1 MNYIKYIILFLIF
14 VSSTL
19 VGRIISKKYYY
30 RLQELEE
37 FKNALNIFKSKI
49 KFTYEPIS
57 EIFCE
62 IINNTNK
69 NVGKVFNLAKD
80 NLENS
85 SAQEAWI
92 NAVKL
97 SENNLTYEDKKVLQ
111 MFGKLLGQTDIEGQI
126 SQIDI
131 TQEMLDKQIQ
141 EALVLKQKN
150 EKLYNK
156 LGATIGLAIVI
167 LLI

>member
-19 VGRIISKKYYY
+19 VGRFISKKYYY

-57 EIFCE
+57 EIFSE

-97 SENNLTYEDKKVLQ
+97 SENNLTDEDKKVLQ
-111 MFGKLLGQTDIEGQI
+111 MFGKLLGQTDVEGQI

-131 TQEMLDKQIQ
+131 TQEMLDKQVQ
-141 EALVLKQKN
+141 EALTLKQKN

>member
-19 VGRIISKKYYY
+19 VGRFISKKYYY

-62 IINNTNK
+62 IINNTSK
-69 NVGKVFNLAKD
+69 NVGKVFNLAKES
-80 NLENS
+80 LENN
-85 SAQEAWI
+85 SAQDAWI
-92 NAVKL
+92 DAVKL
-97 SENNLTYEDKKVLQ
+97 SENNLTDEDKKVLQ
-111 MFGKLLGQTDIEGQI
+111 MFGKLLGQTDVEGQI

-141 EALVLKQKN
+141 EALILKQKN